1 MICAVWQGL
10 KVPVFQNVDGAGVV
24 HRIYFLF
31 SEWYINGLPNTHLL
45 GSDLL
50 SRKTMV
56 IQFLRN
62 VGQTFETMCIDS
74 FSSVLPQ
81 DVCMFLLLILTNL
94 QSPSCSKEDTVVVHV
109 HVCATLYPTQCFQ
122 LKRIAIFN
130 SVRAQIYIP
139 VHLITNPTKAVYMLI
154 PANFFRVKCMR
165 FSCPKMS
172 Q

>member
-62 VGQTFETMCIDS
+62 VGQTFKTMCIDS

-94 QSPSCSKEDTVVVHV
+94 HSPSCSKRRYSCSTCTCMCYIVSNTVLSVKENS
-109 HVCATLYPTQCFQ
+109 YFQ
-122 LKRIAIFN
+122 F
-130 SVRAQIYIP
+130 
-139 VHLITNPTKAVYMLI
+139 
-154 PANFFRVKCMR
+154 C
-165 FSCPKMS
+165 
-172 Q
+172 